1 MTAEEIW
8 KDIEG
13 YEGRYRISNKGR
25 VLSLNRY
32 KQNHTKK
39 QYVEEKIISNYINK
53 KNGYVYV
60 YLCKDGKYKN
70 CRIHRLVAETFI
82 PNPNGFPQVN
92 HIDGDK
98 TNNVV
103 SNLEWCTASYNIK
116 DLHKRNGTYMKDKEI
131 IESYKKYKNC
141 SKVAKVFKMSNQG
154 IQSVLKRN
162 GVHILSKKEQIDLG
176 VVR

>member
-1 MTAEEIW
+1 MKEIW
-8 KDIEG
+8 KPLKG
-13 YEGRYRISNKGR
+13 YEGYYEISNLGK
-25 VLSLNRY
+25 VKSIKRY
-32 KQNHTKK
+32 KKNKSKLQI
-39 QYVEEKIISNYINK
+39 VEEKILSLYTNP

-70 CRIHRLVAETFI
+70 VRLHRLVAENFI
-82 PNPNGFPQVN
+82 DNKNNYPQVN

-162 GVHILSKKEQIDLG
+162 GVHIFSKKEQIDLG

>member
-1 MTAEEIW
+1 MKEIW
-8 KDIEG
+8 KPLKG
-13 YEGRYRISNKGR
+13 YEGYYEISNLGK
-25 VLSLNRY
+25 VKSIKRY
-32 KQNHTKK
+32 KKNKSKLQI
-39 QYVEEKIISNYINK
+39 VEEKILSLYTNP

-70 CRIHRLVAETFI
+70 VRLHRLVAENFI
-82 PNPNGFPQVN
+82 DNKNNYPQIN
-92 HIDGDK
+92 HIDGNK

-131 IESYKKYKNC
+131 IELYKKYKNC
-141 SKVAKVFKMSNQG
+141 SKVAKVFEMSNQG
-154 IQSVLKRN
+154 IQAVLKRN
-162 GVHILSKKEQIDLG
+162 GVHIFSKKEQIDFG